1 MIYLFWF
8 SFMGV
13 FYAYFGY
20 PLLLLMLGKIKDLF
34 KPKTMELLSENQAPS
49 ITIIIPAYN
58 EEKVIK
64 NKIEN
69 TLNLYY
75 PGELQI
81 LFVSDGS
88 TDLTVSYINEYTD
101 NVQLLDLKKRQGKA
115 QAMNLALKEASGEII
130 VFTDA
135 SIMLEKDSVWNIIQ
149 PFADSAIGCISG
161 EDHIDGEGSEG
172 LYGKYELFLRNQES
186 RLGSIV
192 GASGSFYA
200 QRKELVFPFLEGL
213 APDFLSVMNTVE
225 KGYRVIT
232 YPLAKGVMTAL
243 KSNQDEFNR
252 KVRTLIRG
260 MTALFKKTNLLN
272 PMRYPLFS
280 LFLISHK
287 LFRWIVPFFL
297 ITLFFSNLYLLDY
310 VFFILT
316 IMLQVIFYL
325 LAVLGNVGNKKVMES
340 VIGKIAVY
348 FTNVNVAIFVA
359 WFRYLVGVRQELW
372 VPTKRS

>member
-1 MIYLFWF
+1 
-8 SFMGV
+8 MGV

>member
-8 SFMGV
+8 SFLGV

-20 PLLLLMLGKIKDLF
+20 PLLLLVLGKIKDLF
-34 KPKTMELLSENQAPS
+34 KPLNMELLSENQAPS
-49 ITIIIPAYN
+49 VTIIIPAYN

-69 TLNLYY
+69 TLDLYY

-88 TDLTVSYINEYTD
+88 TDLTVSYINEYID
-101 NVQLLDLKKRQGKA
+101 NVKLLELKKRQGKA
-115 QAMNLALKEASGEII
+115 QAMNMALEEASGEII

-135 SIMLEKDSVWNIIQ
+135 SIMLEKDSIWNIIQ
-149 PFADSAIGCISG
+149 PFADSEIGCVSG
-161 EDHIDGEGSEG
+161 EDHIEGGGSEG

-186 RLGSIV
+186 RIGSIV

-200 QRKELVFPFLEGL
+200 QRKELVSPFLEGL

-232 YPLAKGVMTAL
+232 YPLAKGEMTAL

-260 MTALFKKTNLLN
+260 MTAMFKKTKLLN
-272 PMRYPLFS
+272 PVRYPLFS

-287 LFRWIVPFFL
+287 LFRWLVPFFL
-297 ITLFFSNLYLLDY
+297 IILFLSNLYLLDY

-316 IMLQVIFYL
+316 IMLQVVFYF
-325 LAVLGNVGNKKVMES
+325 LAVLGNTGNEKIMES
-340 VIGKIAVY
+340 VVGKVAVY

-359 WFRYLVGVRQELW
+359 WFKYLAGVRQELW